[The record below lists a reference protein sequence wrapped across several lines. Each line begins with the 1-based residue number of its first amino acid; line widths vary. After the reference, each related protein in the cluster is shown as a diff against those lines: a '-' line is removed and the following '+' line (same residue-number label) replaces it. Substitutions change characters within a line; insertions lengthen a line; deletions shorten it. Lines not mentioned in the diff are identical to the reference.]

1 MMWVTV
7 RAPDDGRMDDTLE
20 APPSRGRSA
29 AAVLCL
35 VLAALLTTPSG
46 IAYWG
51 QRTLNDTQRYVDTV
65 GPLVDE
71 PQVQEVVATTVT
83 DAIARQVDIKRL
95 LDDVFA
101 QVRAEAP
108 RLELLAGPLAAA
120 IEAAVEREV
129 RAVLA
134 SDAFEELWVRI
145 NTRAQQVLH
154 RFLEGGQGGVVELQ
168 GDDVVLDVSEII
180 DEVKNRLA
188 ARGLT
193 FVENVTVPQSDRQI
207 VLMKAPRLEEV
218 RTIYAFANPVARWL
232 LPIVAVLYLAAFV
245 LARRRARMAVAV
257 GVAVALNA
265 LLLALAL
272 AVGHQLFVNGLA
284 DTSFAPA
291 STEFYDT
298 LLAYLYRAQSVVLWL
313 GITLIVAG
321 WFAGRNSAGTAV
333 RGGIAHVLERAG
345 AAVPVRQWRDAG
357 VWVAANVAWLRVV
370 AVGVAVVVLMWG
382 NDVDLTRWWWSLAL
396 AVVLLAL
403 LQVLVGAR
411 RAVMAPA
418 APDAPAPVAPPT

>member
-1 MMWVTV
+1 MSGAG
-7 RAPDDGRMDDTLE
+7 RPADD
-20 APPSRGRSA
+20 
-29 AAVLCL
+29 
-35 VLAALLTTPSG
+35 PSG

-207 VLMKAPRLEEV
+207 VLMKAPGWR
-218 RTIYAFANPVARWL
+218 RSARSMRS
-232 LPIVAVLYLAAFV
+232 PIRSPAGCCRSSRCSTW
-245 LARRRARMAVAV
+245 RR
-257 GVAVALNA
+257 
-265 LLLALAL
+265 
-272 AVGHQLFVNGLA
+272 
-284 DTSFAPA
+284 SC
-291 STEFYDT
+291 
-298 LLAYLYRAQSVVLWL
+298 W
-313 GITLIVAG
+313 
-321 WFAGRNSAGTAV
+321 
-333 RGGIAHVLERAG
+333 RGGGPGWPSPWASRS
-345 AAVPVRQWRDAG
+345 R
-357 VWVAANVAWLRVV
+357 
-370 AVGVAVVVLMWG
+370 
-382 NDVDLTRWWWSLAL
+382 
-396 AVVLLAL
+396 
-403 LQVLVGAR
+403 
-411 RAVMAPA
+411 
-418 APDAPAPVAPPT
+418 

>member
-1 MMWVTV
+1 M
-7 RAPDDGRMDDTLE
+7 
-20 APPSRGRSA
+20 
-29 AAVLCL
+29 LCL

-154 RFLEGGQGGVVELQ
+154 RFLEGEQGGLVELE

-245 LARRRARMAVAV
+245 LAWRRARMAVAV

-272 AVGHQLFVNGLA
+272 AVGHQLFVNELA
-284 DTSFAPA
+284 DTSFGPA

-313 GITLIVAG
+313 GLTLIVAG

-333 RGGIAHVLERAG
+333 RGAVAHVLERAG

-382 NDVDLTRWWWSLAL
+382 NDVDLPRWWWSLAL
-396 AVVLLAL
+396 AVALLAL

-411 RAVMAPA
+411 RAVIPPA